1 MSQLSAADIQKRL
14 LLIGNAAKARNPTGF
29 VDEVKRRVGDGKP
42 APPPPPPE
50 ERLSWVVL
58 EPSTRLERALAAGDA
73 ADARA
78 ARAEATATL
87 ARLARTGPLVDAV
100 CRRLVRDGA
109 DVGAALFAG
118 DGEPAVFARFNGC
131 VVWLALAAPSAFAA
145 AAARSRAFAA
155 AAARGG
161 LRQLCVAEVDAAL
174 KARGAFRPA
183 AWRALAG
190 DGDDNITAAG
200 GDGEAARRD
209 LRRGAESAEL
219 LAALERARPDALE
232 RAAEWSRADAVSR
245 CAAAAAKYAAL
256 EESAAVAARAA
267 AARVAELEDA
277 LAAAAAEARTRDA
290 RSKRGEGAPA
300 APRAGP
306 DAPAAAAATPRG
318 AVDAIRASRLV
329 DVDLSGCPA
338 AVASGARGLQ
348 RSLAAAAERLS
359 VDLYEHRDH
368 FLHELFQNA
377 DDARH
382 DGVDAPALEVGLS
395 GSWFF
400 ASSNQRPGFDAAD
413 VRAICDVNAST
424 KAGDAA
430 TTGHKGIGFKAVFA
444 MCDRPCVLS
453 NGFAFYF
460 DAARDGA
467 LGLVAPRWLELDG
480 ADGAPAPPGDVVDR
494 WRAGRTTWT
503 ATRGPGASRVAV
515 ATAGA
520 AAAYDV
526 FGSSGAT
533 AAFRAGG
540 PERPAFYHAVLPVAP
555 LPASFGFSLSAPFDL
570 VASRAALRAT
580 ANNVALRAAVADA
593 FAAAVASSDELRG
606 RALDYLG
613 SEDRAEPPFWAAL
626 RADVAARLADVAC
639 CRCDDGSLAAP
650 AEVFRY
656 PEAGSSLRAAVALLG
671 PGARVR
677 GRRLARVATAA
688 APRFALGDLVA
699 WAGDADGDERAAA
712 AASDAFWAALLDAEP
727 ELWPRIRKL
736 RIVAADGGGPL
747 RALADGLWAFD
758 GPCFRG
764 ARGNGRVYRAAPGG
778 GAARR
783 RLLERL
789 GVRAA
794 LSYADA
800 VDFALD
806 AAAADGGGGWE
817 TLDLLRRAWADDADL
832 AARCLAD
839 GRASTLRVPAAAGR
853 AAPAASLVSA
863 TLFGAR
869 VLLPDDVAGAISALL
884 DGGGAAAAALPDE
897 RAIST
902 TAAEPPPT
910 APAVEW
916 EAHLDRLG
924 VARAIAD
931 AAGPDVLVALGAA
944 LASAAWWRGLSPAAL
959 DYVADRL
966 GDAATLAIA
975 RAAPARARKG
985 GSDVLAVRDHF
996 LRDAFA
1002 PLCGVALPYLFDDGG
1017 GADAYPGLGAAAAR
1031 ATRAV
1036 VATLARGDPAD
1047 AGDALAALRVLA
1059 AAGGDARAAF
1069 ASAAALYNRC
1079 GALAD
1084 RRDDACVLVDG
1095 EKGGALRLALASN
1108 CVWDDDERL
1117 CALAG
1122 ATRLAP
1128 RYAAHGCEAALARL
1142 GVEPRLG
1149 KARDFLAT
1157 LATIGAGRA
1166 DGEPGDLVA
1175 VAAACYARLAGL
1187 CASSAADRAAVANAF
1202 LAARLALVAGRR
1214 GQLVALRS
1222 TEAFWDVAPALRH
1235 GAAAAFALAAHHD
1248 AALRSFFVDVVGVA
1262 AALGEDA
1269 LDAAAAA
1276 PPPAAAAAA
1285 AAPGGAPP
1293 PSVQQGFAPDDLR
1306 GGADAAPAATEDLAV
1321 AAIRAVQRG
1330 RAEALA
1336 VRGRPLDGVGG
1347 PPDDLA
1353 ALAAVLRPLL
1363 AALAVPS
1370 RAVAVADVDRCPFV
1384 LDACLVLSRPR
1395 LAARSDAP
1403 YIVTEILHGLA
1414 HAIDDD
1420 HGDDHGAAAQALYA
1434 HALPR
1439 LIGGAAP
1446 PPPPPP
1452 MTLGPLPGAR
1462 HAAAPRTHGGDARGR
1477 GRSGGGKGRG
1487 GKGRGKGRSA
1497 APGAERA
1504 PRYS

>member
-1 MSQLSAADIQKRL
+1 MSQLSATDLQKRL

-87 ARLARTGPLVDAV
+87 ARLARAGPLVDAV

-109 DVGAALFAG
+109 DVAAALFAG

-131 VVWLALAAPSAFAA
+131 VVWLALAVPSAFAA
-145 AAARSRAFAA
+145 AAARSRDFAA
-155 AAARGG
+155 AAVRGG

-174 KARGAFRPA
+174 KARGAARPA

-190 DGDDNITAAG
+190 DGDDAAAG

-219 LAALERARPDALE
+219 LAALERARPEALE
-232 RAAEWSRADAVSR
+232 RAAKWSHAEAVSR
-245 CAAAAAKYAAL
+245 CDAAAAKYAAL
-256 EESAAVAARAA
+256 EESAAAAARAA

-329 DVDLSGCPA
+329 DVDLSACPA

-460 DAARDGA
+460 DAARDGP

-494 WRAGRTTWT
+494 WRAGRTVVALPLADGDAGDARAALDAAKAEAPRLLLFARRLASLAVTVDGATQTWT

-526 FGSSGAT
+526 FESAGAT
-533 AAFRAGG
+533 VAFRAGG

-580 ANNVALRAAVADA
+580 ARNVALRVAVADA
-593 FAAAVASSDELRG
+593 FAAAVASNDELRG

-613 SEDRAEPPFWAAL
+613 GEDRAEPPFWAAL

-688 APRFALGDLVA
+688 APRFALDDLVA
-699 WAGDADGDERAAA
+699 WAGDADEDERAAA

-727 ELWPRIRKL
+727 ALWPRIRTL

-817 TLDLLRRAWADDADL
+817 TLDLLRRAWADGADL

-839 GRASTLRVPAAAGR
+839 GRAATLRVPAAAGP

-863 TLFGAR
+863 TFFGAR
-869 VLLPDDVAGAISALL
+869 VVLPDDVAGAISALL
-884 DGGGAAAAALPDE
+884 DGGAAAPAELPDE
-897 RAIST
+897 GAIST
-902 TAAEPPPT
+902 NTAEPPPT

-924 VARAIAD
+924 VARRNAD

-944 LASAAWWRGLSPAAL
+944 LASAAWWRGLPPAAL

-966 GDAATLAIA
+966 GDAATLAVA

-1002 PLCGVALPYLFDDGG
+1002 PLCGDALPYLFDDGG
-1017 GADAYPGLGAAAAR
+1017 GADAYAGLGAAAAR

-1059 AAGGDARAAF
+1059 AGGGDARAAF

-1095 EKGGALRLALASN
+1095 EKDGALRLALASKPASRRARAF
-1108 CVWDDDERL
+1108 DR
-1117 CALAG
+1117 G
-1122 ATRLAP
+1122 QP
-1128 RYAAHGCEAALARL
+1128 RASQVELRL
-1142 GVEPRLG
+1142 G
-1149 KARDFLAT
+1149 
-1157 LATIGAGRA
+1157 
-1166 DGEPGDLVA
+1166 
-1175 VAAACYARLAGL
+1175 
-1187 CASSAADRAAVANAF
+1187 
-1202 LAARLALVAGRR
+1202 RR
-1214 GQLVALRS
+1214 R
-1222 TEAFWDVAPALRH
+1222 
-1235 GAAAAFALAAHHD
+1235 
-1248 AALRSFFVDVVGVA
+1248 AALRFGGGHA
-1262 AALGEDA
+1262 ARAAL
-1269 LDAAAAA
+1269 
-1276 PPPAAAAAA
+1276 
-1285 AAPGGAPP
+1285 
-1293 PSVQQGFAPDDLR
+1293 R
-1306 GGADAAPAATEDLAV
+1306 GPRL
-1321 AAIRAVQRG
+1321 RG
-1330 RAEALA
+1330 RARARRRRAAARKGPRLPRDA
-1336 VRGRPLDGVGG
+1336 RDDRRRPRGR
-1347 PPDDLA
+1347 
-1353 ALAAVLRPLL
+1353 
-1363 AALAVPS
+1363 
-1370 RAVAVADVDRCPFV
+1370 RAG
-1384 LDACLVLSRPR
+1384 RPR
-1395 LAARSDAP
+1395 
-1403 YIVTEILHGLA
+1403 
-1414 HAIDDD
+1414 
-1420 HGDDHGAAAQALYA
+1420 
-1434 HALPR
+1434 
-1439 LIGGAAP
+1439 
-1446 PPPPPP
+1446 
-1452 MTLGPLPGAR
+1452 
-1462 HAAAPRTHGGDARGR
+1462 RGR
-1477 GRSGGGKGRG
+1477 GRVL
-1487 GKGRGKGRSA
+1487 
-1497 APGAERA
+1497 RA
-1504 PRYS
+1504 PRGPLRVERRGPRGRRQRVPRGAPRARRRPPRPARRAAVHGGVLGRRARAAPRRGGGLRARGAPLRGAAALLRRRRRRRRRARRGRARRRGRRGARFV

>member
-50 ERLSWVVL
+50 ERLS
-58 EPSTRLERALAAGDA
+58 
-73 ADARA
+73 RA
-78 ARAEATATL
+78 ARP
-87 ARLARTGPLVDAV
+87 R
-100 CRRLVRDGA
+100 
-109 DVGAALFAG
+109 
-118 DGEPAVFARFNGC
+118 
-131 VVWLALAAPSAFAA
+131 
-145 AAARSRAFAA
+145 
-155 AAARGG
+155 
-161 LRQLCVAEVDAAL
+161 
-174 KARGAFRPA
+174 RGAR
-183 AWRALAG
+183 RG

-209 LRRGAESAEL
+209 LRRGAESAEPRG
-219 LAALERARPDALE
+219 ARARAAG
-232 RAAEWSRADAVSR
+232 RARAR
-245 CAAAAAKYAAL
+245 RMGPGREPLRRAAAKYAAL

-290 RSKRGEGAPA
+290 VGAA
-300 APRAGP
+300 APRAQRRA

-338 AVASGARGLQ
+338 AVASGARA
-348 RSLAAAAERLS
+348 SSVLAAAAERLS

-382 DGVDAPALEVGLS
+382 DGVDAPALE
-395 GSWFF
+395 
-400 ASSNQRPGFDAAD
+400 
-413 VRAICDVNAST
+413 
-424 KAGDAA
+424 AGDAA

-460 DAARDGA
+460 DGATARWASSRAGSSSTAPTARRRRPATSSTAGARGARSSPCRSPTATPATRGARGAEAPRLLLFARRLASLAVTVDGA
-467 LGLVAPRWLELDG
+467 
-480 ADGAPAPPGDVVDR
+480 
-494 WRAGRTTWT
+494 TQTWT
-503 ATRGPGASRVAV
+503 ATRGPGVARRRRDRGRRRRDDASDRPARP
-515 ATAGA
+515 
-520 AAAYDV
+520 
-526 FGSSGAT
+526 
-533 AAFRAGG
+533 AFRAGG

-593 FAAAVASSDELRG
+593 FAAAVASNDELRG

-626 RADVAARLADVAC
+626 RADI
-639 CRCDDGSLAAP
+639 
-650 AEVFRY
+650 FRY

-671 PGARVR
+671 PRARPRAPPRARRDGRGAALRARRPRRLGRDAGEAGAAAGEARVL
-677 GRRLARVATAA
+677 GR
-688 APRFALGDLVA
+688 APRRGA
-699 WAGDADGDERAAA
+699 
-712 AASDAFWAALLDAEP
+712 
-727 ELWPRIRKL
+727 ELWPRIRAL
-736 RIVAADGGGPL
+736 QIVAADGGGPL

-764 ARGNGRVYRAAPGG
+764 ARNGRVYRAAPGG
-778 GAARR
+778 GAAR

-806 AAAADGGGGWE
+806 AAARTA
-817 TLDLLRRAWADDADL
+817 
-832 AARCLAD
+832 
-839 GRASTLRVPAAAGR
+839 AAAGR
-853 AAPAASLVSA
+853 RSTSSGARGRRRGPRRALPRGRARVDPARARRGGPRGAGRVLVSA
-863 TLFGAR
+863 TFFAR
-869 VLLPDDVAGAISALL
+869 VVLPDDARAPSPRSTA
-884 DGGGAAAAALPDE
+884 ARAAAALPDE

-910 APAVEW
+910 APAVETARSGSRRL
-916 EAHLDRLG
+916 ELRLG
-924 VARAIAD
+924 R
-931 AAGPDVLVALGAA
+931 
-944 LASAAWWRGLSPAAL
+944 R
-959 DYVADRL
+959 R
-966 GDAATLAIA
+966 
-975 RAAPARARKG
+975 
-985 GSDVLAVRDHF
+985 
-996 LRDAFA
+996 
-1002 PLCGVALPYLFDDGG
+1002 
-1017 GADAYPGLGAAAAR
+1017 
-1031 ATRAV
+1031 
-1036 VATLARGDPAD
+1036 
-1047 AGDALAALRVLA
+1047 AALRF
-1059 AAGGDARAAF
+1059 G
-1069 ASAAALYNRC
+1069 
-1079 GALAD
+1079 
-1084 RRDDACVLVDG
+1084 
-1095 EKGGALRLALASN
+1095 
-1108 CVWDDDERL
+1108 
-1117 CALAG
+1117 G

-1214 GQLVALRS
+1214 GRLVALRS

-1248 AALRSFFVDVVGVA
+1248 AALRPFFVDRRR
-1262 AALGEDA
+1262 
-1269 LDAAAAA
+1269 
-1276 PPPAAAAAA
+1276 AA

-1321 AAIRAVQRG
+1321 AAIRWSSAAAR
-1330 RAEALA
+1330 RRS

-1434 HALPR
+1434 HALR
-1439 LIGGAAP
+1439 GSS
-1446 PPPPPP
+1446 
-1452 MTLGPLPGAR
+1452 
-1462 HAAAPRTHGGDARGR
+1462 AAPRRR
-1477 GRSGGGKGRG
+1477 RR
-1487 GKGRGKGRSA
+1487 RR
-1497 APGAERA
+1497 
-1504 PRYS
+1504 